1 MESGHKRPGT
11 WSLCQAFGTAERLFE
26 AIADA
31 AVPVLVPYKEGV
43 RKIAELFSLSPDKV
57 RLSDLQPYTVSLGKR
72 DVDRL
77 EQAGAVYPALQ
88 GAVRVLREEFY
99 DSEKIGVRIQ
109 AEAVPPCFV

>member
-1 MESGHKRPGT
+1 M
-11 WSLCQAFGTAERLFE
+11 
-26 AIADA
+26 
-31 AVPVLVPYKEGV
+31 
-43 RKIAELFSLSPDKV
+43 SPDKV